1 MRKTIVVLTCLVLSI
16 CLVSCKKETKP
27 KKPIVTPTPGT
38 KPAAVPKKL
47 TIAVIPKSTGN
58 EFWETVKKGADDA
71 AGKHGVKMHWEGT
84 VTETEIAEQNK
95 IIENMI
101 NLDVD
106 GMALA
111 PLDHKVMAKS
121 IKNAVAAGV
130 PVLVFDSGVEGKAHF
145 SFVATNNKNG
155 GSLGAKHMI
164 KLLGD
169 KKGKVVVLRFVQGTG
184 STEARAEGFM
194 ETAKKAGFEIL
205 ADPSLD
211 QGTIESAKIT
221 SSNTLERYI
230 QEKKLQVDGIF
241 ACNLIATLGMAAAL
255 EDLRKG
261 GIEVNAKFIGFDTSP
276 KLIKALK
283 GGKIDALV
291 SQDPK
296 KMGYLAVDTLVR
308 HLRGKKVDE
317 FVDTGVELV
326 TKERLEKEKAIRQL
340 VGLE

>member
-1 MRKTIVVLTCLVLSI
+1 MAATILIVDDDPTIRRSLTRGLEREGYAV
-16 CLVSCKKETKP
+16 ETA
-27 KKPIVTPTPGT
+27 GT
-38 KPAAVPKKL
+38 V
-47 TIAVIPKSTGN
+47 STGL
-58 EFWETVKKGADDA
+58 DA
-71 AGKHGVKMHWEGT
+71 
-84 VTETEIAEQNK
+84 
-95 IIENMI
+95 
-101 NLDVD
+101 LVD
-106 GMALA
+106 
-111 PLDHKVMAKS
+111 KS
-121 IKNAVAAGV
+121 IDLILLDLHLPDGDGLGVLDSKN
-130 PVLVFDSGVEGKAHF
+130 
-145 SFVATNNKNG
+145 
-155 GSLGAKHMI
+155 
-164 KLLGD
+164 
-169 KKGKVVVLRFVQGTG
+169 
-184 STEARAEGFM
+184 
-194 ETAKKAGFEIL
+194 KAGH
-205 ADPSLD
+205 D
-211 QGTIESAKIT
+211 QPVVMISGEGTIESAKIT

-276 KLIKALK
+276 KLIKALQE
-283 GGKIDALV
+283 GKIDALV